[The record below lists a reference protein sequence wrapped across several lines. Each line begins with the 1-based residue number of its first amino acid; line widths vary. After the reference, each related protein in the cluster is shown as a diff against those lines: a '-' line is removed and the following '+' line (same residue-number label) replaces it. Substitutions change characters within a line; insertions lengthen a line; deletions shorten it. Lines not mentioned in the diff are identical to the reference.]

1 MMTLRLEKL
10 DRVCLSLVIIIP
22 VICSYLVVH
31 HVTGQKR
38 HILRENDVLA
48 KKLKDLDLADT
59 SLEQLK
65 ANLETTRKELRVIND
80 QIPETAEI
88 GTFLKKIDSLMKE
101 RKGRNTA
108 DVLRCSAENTL
119 CE

>member
-10 DRVCLSLVIIIP
+10 DRACLSLVVIIS
-22 VICSYLVVH
+22 VICGYLVVH
-31 HVTGQKR
+31 HVARQKR
-38 HILRENDVLA
+38 HILQENDLLA

-65 ANLETTRKELRVIND
+65 ANIETTRKELQVIND

-88 GTFLKKIDSLMKE
+88 GTFLKK
-101 RKGRNTA
+101 N
-108 DVLRCSAENTL
+108 
-119 CE
+119 